1 MENWCSNSVQFSG
14 DSEALREI
22 EWMFRAM
29 SALEKETGQDQQPP
43 FIAGNDGNIRNID
56 FFDRKIY
63 FETPSVPNIDLL
75 VQIADRYGADF
86 SLNYHELGCSV
97 FGEADYVQ
105 GNLTDIRLDM
115 EDFER
120 FTYDLQEQVYV
131 YEGLFYDSDAEI
143 LEIMLA
149 LKKEQLNNP
158 PSHRR

>member
-1 MENWCSNSVQFSG
+1 MENWCSNFVQFSG
-14 DSEALREI
+14 EPEAIHEI
-22 EWMFRAM
+22 EWLFRAM
-29 SALEKETGQDQQPP
+29 SALEKETGQGQRPP
-43 FIAGNDGNIRNID
+43 FIAGNDGNIHHMD

-86 SLNYHELGCSV
+86 SLDYHELGRSV
-97 FGEADYVQ
+97 FGEADYEQ
-105 GNLTDIRLDM
+105 GNLTDIRLEV
-115 EDFER
+115 EDFGQL
-120 FTYDLQEQVYV
+120 TYDLQEQAYV

-158 PSHRR
+158 PGHRR

>member
-1 MENWCSNSVQFSG
+1 
-14 DSEALREI
+14 
-22 EWMFRAM
+22 
-29 SALEKETGQDQQPP
+29 
-43 FIAGNDGNIRNID
+43 ID

-105 GNLTDIRLDM
+105 GNLTDIRLDV

-120 FTYDLQEQVYV
+120 FTYDLEEQAYV
-131 YEGLFYDSDAEI
+131 YEGLLYDSDAEI
-143 LEIMLA
+143 LEIMLEF
-149 LKKEQLNNP
+149 KKEQLNNP
-158 PSHRR
+158 PGLRR